1 MGRRVVVSSGPPI
14 LCRTVILSGQRKG
27 LRLGKLGMSTT
38 RAHCGERLDSRRPA
52 SWATRG
58 SKKTELHSLLY
69 LLTYLRIKQASG
81 CREPKRTPSS
91 RCSNATTP
99 LAAACSS
106 PLSASK
112 LLSCTRLLEDA
123 ARGACRRAAHRS
135 QRGSRGEDQPR
146 RCTELVTLA
155 RSRQDLGTSHPRVSL
170 RGTTAPSTRRP
181 WPYRRRPPAAV
192 AAVISVCRR
201 RRRPRVCP
209 SSELLLRGS
218 QTTPLKTARWHA
230 AFYPGIVVSSTPRR
244 HTPRRASRRRRH
256 SFDCGGWAQQGV
268 TIGVPS
274 GALREPS
281 WLCWLVVPLLGVS
294 SLSYSLGSP
303 SLGLGSPDPK
313 PRLWEPKAYAWK
325 PHRAKQ

>member
-1 MGRRVVVSSGPPI
+1 MGRRVVVSSGPPMPI
-14 LCRTVILSGQRKG
+14 LCRTVILGGQRKG

-58 SKKTELHSLLY
+58 SKKTELFPD

-91 RCSNATTP
+91 RCCSNATTP

-146 RCTELVTLA
+146 RGTELVTLA
-155 RSRQDLGTSHPRVSL
+155 RSRQDLGTWHPPL
-170 RGTTAPSTRRP
+170 RDDSALHPSAVALP
-181 WPYRRRPPAAV
+181 PPPACR
-192 AAVISVCRR
+192 CRR
-201 RRRPRVCP
+201 R
-209 SSELLLRGS
+209 
-218 QTTPLKTARWHA
+218 H
-230 AFYPGIVVSSTPRR
+230 
-244 HTPRRASRRRRH
+244 
-256 SFDCGGWAQQGV
+256 
-268 TIGVPS
+268 
-274 GALREPS
+274 
-281 WLCWLVVPLLGVS
+281 
-294 SLSYSLGSP
+294 
-303 SLGLGSPDPK
+303 
-313 PRLWEPKAYAWK
+313 
-325 PHRAKQ
+325 

>member
-1 MGRRVVVSSGPPI
+1 MSASI
-14 LCRTVILSGQRKG
+14 L
-27 LRLGKLGMSTT
+27 
-38 RAHCGERLDSRRPA
+38 RRPA

-58 SKKTELHSLLY
+58 SKKTELEQCLPLLY
-69 LLTYLRIKQASG
+69 LVTYLRIKQASG

-91 RCSNATTP
+91 RCCSNATTP

-146 RCTELVTLA
+146 RGTELVTLA
-155 RSRQDLGTSHPRVSL
+155 RSRQDLGTSHPRVSRDHSAL
-170 RGTTAPSTRRP
+170 HPSAVALPPPPACRC
-181 WPYRRRPPAAV
+181 RRRH
-192 AAVISVCRR
+192 CRR

-218 QTTPLKTARWHA
+218 QTTPHKT

-268 TIGVPS
+268 TIGLP
-274 GALREPS
+274 
-281 WLCWLVVPLLGVS
+281 
-294 SLSYSLGSP
+294 SYSGLP
-303 SLGLGSPDPK
+303 SCSDRTSAGLQGMPAAR
-313 PRLWEPKAYAWK
+313 PRP
-325 PHRAKQ
+325 RAGDRTS